1 MKSILKR
8 IYRLLFGKIY
18 ADMESRLQ
26 YLEDKVL
33 ILQSG
38 LWDEEYYIRQS
49 GWGRRGDDT
58 PLDHYMREGWK
69 KGFNPSERF
78 DGAAYM
84 ERRPDLPINPLSH
97 YLRYGRYPLANVYK
111 PSEKTIADFRE
122 AQSKRQAKKVVYT
135 CITNRYDDLSEIAC
149 FHYTDFDWD
158 YVCFTDDEELIA
170 QQRFGIWDI
179 RPLVFTDLD
188 VIRNARRHKILA
200 HCFFPEYEESL
211 YLDANVNILTPWLFE
226 EIQRRQKDFLIPT
239 HFALDC
245 LYKEY
250 EHVLQFGMID
260 PVLGEEQ
267 IEKYRHEG
275 FPANYG
281 LNETNILYRRHNDP
295 AVIELMDDWAK
306 EIIHFTQRDQLSL
319 SYVMWKHHRKI
330 ADYSLPNA
338 RVDEKNFCVFEHCGQ
353 KKR

>member
-1 MKSILKR
+1 MKSFLKR

-58 PLDHYMREGWK
+58 PLDHYMRDGWK
-69 KGFNPSERF
+69 LGFNPSERF
-78 DGAAYM
+78 DGVAYM

-111 PSEKTIADFRE
+111 PSEKTITDFRK

-170 QQRFGIWDI
+170 QQQFGIWDI

-188 VIRNARRHKILA
+188 VIRNARRHKVLPHIL
-200 HCFFPEYEESL
+200 FPEYDESL
-211 YLDANVNILTPWLFE
+211 WIDANVNILTSFLFDN
-226 EIQRRQKDFLIPT
+226 IRKRRTNLLIPIHAT
-239 HFALDC
+239 RNC
-245 LYKEY
+245 IYEEY
-250 EHVLQFGMID
+250 EFVQNAGLIV
-260 PVLGEEQ
+260 PELGRQQ
-267 IEKYRHEG
+267 IETYQKAG
-275 FPANYG
+275 FPKNYG
-281 LNETNILYRRHNDP
+281 LLETNILYRRHNAP
-295 AVIELMDDWAK
+295 AIVQLMDDWAN

-319 SYVMWKHHRKI
+319 TYVMWKYHLKI
-330 ADYSLPNA
+330 ADHSLPNA
-338 RVDEKNFCVFEHCGQ
+338 RIDEKNFCVFEHVHY
-353 KKR
+353 

>member
-1 MKSILKR
+1 MKSFLKR

-69 KGFNPSERF
+69 LGFNPSERF
-78 DGAAYM
+78 DSAAYM

-111 PSEKTIADFRE
+111 PSEKTIVDFRK

-170 QQRFGIWDI
+170 QQQFGIWDI

-188 VIRNARRHKILA
+188 VIRNARRHKVLA
-200 HCFFPEYEESL
+200 HKLFPDYEESL
-211 YLDANVNILTPWLFE
+211 YLDANVNIVTPWLFE
-226 EIQRRQKDFLIPT
+226 EIQRRKTDLLIPL
-239 HFALDC
+239 HFALNC

-250 EHVLQFGMID
+250 QSVSNFGIID
-260 PVLGEEQ
+260 PVLGEAQ
-267 IEKYRHEG
+267 INKYRHEG
-275 FPANYG
+275 FPVNYG

-295 AVIELMDDWAK
+295 AVVELMDDWAN
-306 EIIHFTQRDQLSL
+306 EIVHFTQRDQLSL

-330 ADYSLPNA
+330 ADYSIPNA
-338 RVDEKNFCVFEHCGQ
+338 RVDEKNFCVFEHVHY
-353 KKR
+353 